1 MTMPVE
7 LLPTRTQSPGTL
19 RLRVLRSICMLLA
32 LLLVAACATGLRVST
47 DMDPRAD
54 LTRYGSYAFY
64 EPLAMEQSGYSTYLT
79 DQIRASIRREMDAR
93 GYRFDPVNPDLRVN
107 FQGIV
112 RERIDVYTI
121 PRTDFG
127 YFYDYRARSYFG
139 FPLWYDDT
147 QVRQYTEGTL
157 TVDLV
162 DAARNHLVWTGSAIG
177 RVTQRT
183 AQERV
188 TAADAAIAS
197 IFARFPYRAGSAQ
210 PAMPQGS

>member
-1 MTMPVE
+1 MTRLIH
-7 LLPTRTQSPGTL
+7 LLPPRTLSPRVP
-19 RLRVLRSICMLLA
+19 RLRMFRSICMLLA
-32 LLLVAACATGLRVST
+32 LLLIAACATSPRVHT

-54 LTRYGSYAFY
+54 LSRYGSYGFY
-64 EPLAMEQSGYSTYLT
+64 QPLAMEQTGYSTYLT

-112 RERIDVYTI
+112 RERVDVYTI

-139 FPLWYDDT
+139 FPMWYDDT

-157 TVDLV
+157 TIDLV

-177 RVTQRT
+177 RVTQKT
-183 AQERV
+183 AQERIA
-188 TAADAAIAS
+188 AADAAIAS
-197 IFARFPYRAGSAQ
+197 IFARFPYRADSA
-210 PAMPQGS
+210 PPVMPRQ